1 MPRTFILGLLLLTA
15 ARVAAADGAA
25 GEAATSTS
33 SAVSTLAATSAPAAA
48 PSAAASSAPATTQSA
63 DGPKRGAKKQ
73 TASAKPG
80 DGNVDTPVADTQAAP
95 PGGDVK
101 MSGMSILGNEDAP
114 KSLVIVPWKSSQ
126 LADMPSVSRLLDSAT
141 QPVDKDVFMR
151 ELSYYEFKAGS
162 K

>member
-1 MPRTFILGLLLLTA
+1 MVRKLIFSSLLL
-15 ARVAAADGAA
+15 AAASGVPAD
-25 GEAATSTS
+25 EAAT
-33 SAVSTLAATSAPAAA
+33 APSAPALAA
-48 PSAAASSAPATTQSA
+48 IAPTTIQSVDATKRRAKKPSA
-63 DGPKRGAKKQ
+63 GAK
-73 TASAKPG
+73 AG
-80 DGNVDTPVADTQAAP
+80 DGKSDPAAEDGQQTAP

-151 ELSYYEFKAGS
+151 ELTYYEFKSGS

>member
-1 MPRTFILGLLLLTA
+1 MVRTLILGLLLLAA
-15 ARVAAADGAA
+15 ARGAAAD
-25 GEAATSTS
+25 EAAT
-33 SAVSTLAATSAPAAA
+33 ATSAPALAA
-48 PSAAASSAPATTQSA
+48 NVQAPTQSVDATKRRAKKPAASVKA
-63 DGPKRGAKKQ
+63 
-73 TASAKPG
+73 G
-80 DGNVDTPVADTQAAP
+80 DGKADPGAEDSPAAP

-151 ELSYYEFKAGS
+151 ELSYYEFKSGS

>member
-1 MPRTFILGLLLLTA
+1 MVRKLILGLLLPA
-15 ARVAAADGAA
+15 AACGAAAD
-25 GEAATSTS
+25 EAATVPRTP
-33 SAVSTLAATSAPAAA
+33 AATASAA
-48 PSAAASSAPATTQSA
+48 PTTQSVDA
-63 DGPKRGAKKQ
+63 TKQRAKKQ
-73 TASAKPG
+73 AASTKASEKASDAK
-80 DGNVDTPVADTQAAP
+80 ADPAAEASQAAAP

-114 KSLVIVPWKSSQ
+114 KSLVLVPWKSSQ

-151 ELSYYEFKAGS
+151 ELAYYQFKSSS

>member
-1 MPRTFILGLLLLTA
+1 MERKLILALLLLAA
-15 ARVAAADGAA
+15 ARGASAD
-25 GEAATSTS
+25 EAPTAPSTP
-33 SAVSTLAATSAPAAA
+33 VLAANG
-48 PSAAASSAPATTQSA
+48 PATTQSVNA
-63 DGPKRGAKKQ
+63 TKQRAKKSP
-73 TASAKPG
+73 ASTKAGDAKP
-80 DGNVDTPVADTQAAP
+80 DPAAEPSQAA

-141 QPVDKDVFMR
+141 QPVDKEVFMR
-151 ELSYYEFKAGS
+151 ELSYYEFKSSS

>member
-1 MPRTFILGLLLLTA
+1 MVRTLILGLLLLAA
-15 ARVAAADGAA
+15 ARAVAAD
-25 GEAATSTS
+25 EAEPSVPPAT
-33 SAVSTLAATSAPAAA
+33 ASAPAPAA
-48 PSAAASSAPATTQSA
+48 SAPAPAAGKAAPQA
-63 DGPKRGAKKQ
+63 AARE
-73 TASAKPG
+73 
-80 DGNVDTPVADTQAAP
+80 AAP

-101 MSGMSILGNEDAP
+101 MSGISILGNEDAP

-151 ELSYYEFKAGS
+151 ELSYYEFKSGS

>member
-1 MPRTFILGLLLLTA
+1 MVRTLILGFLLLAA
-15 ARVAAADGAA
+15 ARSAAAD
-25 GEAATSTS
+25 EAATAPSTPVLT
-33 SAVSTLAATSAPAAA
+33 ARTSAAIQ
-48 PSAAASSAPATTQSA
+48 SVDATKQ
-63 DGPKRGAKKQ
+63 RAKKPS
-73 TASAKPG
+73 ASAKS
-80 DGNVDTPVADTQAAP
+80 ADAKADPAADAGQAAP

-151 ELSYYEFKAGS
+151 ELSYYEFKSGS

>member
-1 MPRTFILGLLLLTA
+1 MKRTLILGLLLLTA
-15 ARVAAADGAA
+15 ARSAVADESATMPSSPTAMASTTTPPVAANKQA
-25 GEAATSTS
+25 
-33 SAVSTLAATSAPAAA
+33 
-48 PSAAASSAPATTQSA
+48 
-63 DGPKRGAKKQ
+63 AKKQ
-73 TASAKPG
+73 ATSPQ
-80 DGNVDTPVADTQAAP
+80 PAANEGAQ

-101 MSGMSILGNEDAP
+101 MSGISILGNEDAP

-151 ELSYYEFKAGS
+151 ELAYYEFKSGS

>member
-1 MPRTFILGLLLLTA
+1 MVRTLILGLLLLAA
-15 ARVAAADGAA
+15 ARAAAAD
-25 GEAATSTS
+25 EAEPSVPPAT
-33 SAVSTLAATSAPAAA
+33 ASAPAPAA
-48 PSAAASSAPATTQSA
+48 SAPAPAAGKAAPQA
-63 DGPKRGAKKQ
+63 AAKE
-73 TASAKPG
+73 
-80 DGNVDTPVADTQAAP
+80 AAP

-101 MSGMSILGNEDAP
+101 MSGISILGNEDAP

-151 ELSYYEFKAGS
+151 ELSYYEFKSGS

>member
-1 MPRTFILGLLLLTA
+1 MGRTLILGFLLLAA
-15 ARVAAADGAA
+15 ARGAAA
-25 GEAATSTS
+25 GETATAPSTP
-33 SAVSTLAATSAPAAA
+33 ALAAN
-48 PSAAASSAPATTQSA
+48 APATTQSVDA
-63 DGPKRGAKKQ
+63 TKRRAKKPS
-73 TASAKPG
+73 ASAKAADGKTDPAAG
-80 DGNVDTPVADTQAAP
+80 DSSAATQ

-101 MSGMSILGNEDAP
+101 MSGISILGNEDAP

-151 ELSYYEFKAGS
+151 ELAYYEFKSSS

>member
-1 MPRTFILGLLLLTA
+1 MIRTLILGLSLLA
-15 ARVAAADGAA
+15 VVRSAAAD
-25 GEAATSTS
+25 EAATSTP
-33 SAVSTLAATSAPAAA
+33 AMAATAA
-48 PSAAASSAPATTQSA
+48 PVMAATGTPVMAASAPATTQSLDA
-63 DGPKRGAKKQ
+63 TKRGAKRPS
-73 TASAKPG
+73 ASTKAG
-80 DGNVDTPVADTQAAP
+80 DGKTDPTAEASQAAAQ

-151 ELSYYEFKAGS
+151 ELAYYEFKSGS

>member
-1 MPRTFILGLLLLTA
+1 MVRTLCLGFLLLA
-15 ARVAAADGAA
+15 AVRGAAAD
-25 GEAATSTS
+25 EAATTAPSTP
-33 SAVSTLAATSAPAAA
+33 TLAANASAATQSVDAAKRRAKKPSASTRAADTRADEGAQSSEAAPA
-48 PSAAASSAPATTQSA
+48 
-63 DGPKRGAKKQ
+63 
-73 TASAKPG
+73 
-80 DGNVDTPVADTQAAP
+80 
-95 PGGDVK
+95 GGDVK

-151 ELSYYEFKAGS
+151 ELSYYEFKSSS